1 VRSWAVLTTPPAPRP
16 SSEKS
21 YPLFTRD
28 VFSTKSFGPGHIIG
42 GVLLAGGLYV
52 AIKALVDRG
61 RAQQAARAQNERGQY
76 GGRT

>member
-1 VRSWAVLTTPPAPRP
+1 MWKTLTSPPMPRAPEP
-16 SSEKS
+16 K

-52 AIKALVDRG
+52 AIKALVERG
-61 RAQQAARAQNERGQY
+61 RARQVERTQNARGQY
-76 GGRT
+76 GGRA